1 MASSVYE
8 VSGRSKSGIRPT
20 EAYCTSNVEQTS
32 RRRRM
37 TYIVKE
43 NKDGTVTISK
53 EVYEELH
60 SKAEVYTRIMEYI
73 ETLRERYLIRN
84 SEVKM

>member
-1 MASSVYE
+1 MASAVYE
-8 VSGRSKSGIRPT
+8 VPGRSKSGIRPT

-43 NKDGTVTISK
+43 NKDGTVTISRS
-53 EVYEELH
+53 VYDELH
-60 SKAEVYTRIMEYI
+60 RKAEAHDRIVEYI
-73 ETLRERYLIRN
+73 TQTLGRREN
-84 SEVKM
+84 EKHHGA

>member
-1 MASSVYE
+1 
-8 VSGRSKSGIRPT
+8 
-20 EAYCTSNVEQTS
+20 
-32 RRRRM
+32 M

-43 NKDGTVTISK
+43 NKDGTVTMSK